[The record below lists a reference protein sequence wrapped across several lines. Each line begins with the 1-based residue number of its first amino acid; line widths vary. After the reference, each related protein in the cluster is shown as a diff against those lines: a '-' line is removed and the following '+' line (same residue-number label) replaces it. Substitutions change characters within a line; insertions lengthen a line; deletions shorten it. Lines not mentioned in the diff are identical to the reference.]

1 MLQLSPMIFS
11 LFFCQDKNQRK
22 IENRS
27 RQQSFLHRIGY
38 SRQKSKKNDAT
49 IASINTN
56 IARIFPKMDSR
67 IFCRFVQGVW
77 HSVRGSQREKL
88 LPKNR
93 IAPLHEKPSR
103 SNGSARLFCFWQKI
117 RDFQAI
123 ILSFVVD
130 FRKSQKEAC
139 L

>member
-1 MLQLSPMIFS
+1 MQMI
-11 LFFCQDKNQRK
+11 
-22 IENRS
+22 
-27 RQQSFLHRIGY
+27 
-38 SRQKSKKNDAT
+38 
-49 IASINTN
+49 
-56 IARIFPKMDSR
+56 SR

-77 HSVRGSQREKL
+77 HSARGSQREKL

-93 IAPLHEKPSR
+93 ITLYTESR
-103 SNGSARLFCFWQKI
+103 VGLMDLLGFLRFRQMI